1 MFQFNLTSLHSHTGR
16 PLTTP
21 NADSMARKLYHRL
34 PVRLFLFQL
43 MAILLLA
50 APVLQSCDGASKDK
64 QGQTTKHRQR
74 RHNTSLLAPT
84 SSGNPYEVMV
94 VVDDEAM
101 WEGYVGRALEEVLTR
116 PMPMLP
122 QEEPMFHVSHI
133 TSNHYDRITK
143 LFRNIVIVKINP
155 HFSEPRLKLERDLY
169 SSPQI
174 IMTVEGPTAN
184 EISTFVTEQTKTI
197 INCFVVE
204 ELNRQAE
211 IMEERHN
218 IKFDREVEKMFGCHL
233 YIPTDLKKM
242 KIGDHFIWASDDGLS
257 SIQNIVIY
265 SYPYVS
271 EKVFTTSAFCALR
284 DKFMTQIP
292 GEHEGSVMR
301 TNRDYVETENIAVR
315 GHYVQESRG
324 LWEMSKDAMGGPF
337 ISHSQVDTVNNRVI
351 VVEGFVYAPDKMKR
365 SMLRRLQSA
374 LYTLELPSTP
384 VNQEQNQ

>member
-1 MFQFNLTSLHSHTGR
+1 MFNLSSRHSHGGEQFA
-16 PLTTP
+16 TP
-21 NADSMARKLYHRL
+21 IASRVARSLRRRL
-34 PVRLFLFQL
+34 AGGFS
-43 MAILLLA
+43 LLLLLTA
-50 APVLQSCDGASKDK
+50 SLLTAPLLQSCDGTSKDK
-64 QGQTTKHRQR
+64 NQQTKVHHHR
-74 RHNTSLLAPT
+74 RHNTSILVPT

-116 PMPMLP
+116 SMPMLP

-133 TSNHYDRITK
+133 TTKHYDRITK

-155 HFSEPRLKLERDLY
+155 HFSEPRLKIERDLF

-174 IMTVEGPTAN
+174 VMTVEGATAN
-184 EISTFVTEQTKTI
+184 EISTFVTEQTKNI

-211 IMEERHN
+211 TIEERHN

-271 EKVFTTSAFCALR
+271 EKVFTKAAFCALR

-292 GEHEGSVMR
+292 GEHKGSVMR

-315 GHYVQESRG
+315 GRYVQEARG

-365 SMLRRLQSA
+365 TMLRRMQAA
-374 LYTLELPSTP
+374 LYTLELPTTP
-384 VNQEQNQ
+384 VKQEQDNE